1 MARNYD
7 AYDAYNAYEELKTCS
22 VSKVNEQ
29 NANDILEKSKHQLL
43 NQLKTLDV
51 KNITQI
57 EKLYLIV
64 APMTQ
69 AISIIA
75 AQKIAKEK
83 NISFEE
89 AQNKIGTDEI
99 TQNLKEIFMKE
110 LGIDDF
116 SKFIAIDN
124 THKPA
129 KQAWAGLHARMCF
142 VANVLTTELRTLH
155 NNYNEALNTFETTLK
170 EHTKNNETKL
180 FAKGEDLLKQV
191 KTIAGDHPEK
201 LPYHDL
207 NDLTKVLICANNTLK
222 DRNDPER
229 SKQHADKLANLSEN
243 ILKKSSTNWRALGVS
258 LLKFVCAA
266 LVIVGAL
273 ATIPWGNSR
282 VLASIMNQATVVN
295 EGLSKATAAV
305 HHQEKT
311 LAKSVE
317 QFKTELSDI
326 QPTKPDNTND
336 NQHKP

>member
-1 MARNYD
+1 MTRDYD
-7 AYDAYNAYEELKTCS
+7 AYEELKNRSITE
-22 VSKVNEQ
+22 VNEQ

-43 NQLKTLDV
+43 KQLKTLNV
-51 KNITQI
+51 ENITEI
-57 EKLYLIV
+57 EDLYLIV

-110 LGIDDF
+110 PGVDNF
-116 SKFIAIDN
+116 SKFIAIDDK
-124 THKPA
+124 HKPA
-129 KQAWAGLHARMCF
+129 KQAWAGLHARMHF
-142 VANVLTTELRTLH
+142 VANVLTKELSAH
-155 NNYNEALNTFETTLK
+155 YNEALNTFETTLK
-170 EHTKNNETKL
+170 EHAKPNEKNL
-180 FAKGEDLLKQV
+180 FAQGKEVLKQV

-201 LPYHDL
+201 LSYYDL
-207 NDLTKVLICANNTLK
+207 NKLTKVLICVNNTLK
-222 DRNDPER
+222 DRNKPEQ
-229 SKQHADKLANLSEN
+229 SKQHASDLANLSEHM
-243 ILKKSSTNWRALGVS
+243 LKKSSTNWRALGVS
-258 LLKFVCAA
+258 LLEFACAA

-282 VLASIMNQATVVN
+282 VLASVLSQATVVG

-305 HHQEKT
+305 HPQEKT

-317 QFKTELSDI
+317 QFKTELSDM
-326 QPTKPDNTND
+326 QHSEPDNTNQ
-336 NQHKP
+336 NPKKP